1 MTRTIWQNTRVR
13 GARSPFLCSLCRLFG
28 GFLFA

>member
-1 MTRTIWQNTRVR
+1 MTRTGYQEARMRVV
-13 GARSPFLCSLCRLFG
+13 RSPFLCSLCRLFG